1 MTLVILAAGL
11 GSRYGGLK
19 QIDPISDNGEFIID
33 YSVYD
38 AIKAGFDKVVFI
50 IKEENLNDFRE
61 TIGKRVESHIEVAYA
76 FQSINDLPNGFVAP
90 EGREKPWGT
99 AQALL
104 CAEPFVKDR
113 FAVINAD
120 DFYGREAFIQLFE
133 HLNSVSDESL
143 DYCMIGY
150 ILRNTL
156 TENGTVSR
164 GRCETDADGKLV
176 SITELTKIKT
186 DREDALYLDDSDNWV
201 SLSGDTTV
209 SMNCW
214 GLTPSVFK
222 GIKDGFVRFLAS
234 DKGKALKSEY
244 YLPGVIDELMREKK
258 CDVQVYST
266 NAHWYGVT
274 YAEDKDKVKSAL
286 KELIAEGV
294 YPNSLWKD

>member
-38 AIKAGFDKVVFI
+38 AIKAGFNKVVFI
-50 IKEENLNDFRE
+50 IKEENLEDFRD
-61 TIGKRVESHIEVAYA
+61 TIGKRVEPYIEVEYA
-76 FQSINDLPNGFVAP
+76 FQSINDLPEGFTAP
-90 EGREKPWGT
+90 EGRQKPWGT

-104 CAEPFVKDR
+104 CAEPFVKDK

-120 DFYGREAFIQLFE
+120 DFYGREAFLKLAE
-133 HLNSVSDESL
+133 HLSSVEYASS

-150 ILRNTL
+150 VLRNTL
-156 TENGTVSR
+156 TESGTVSR
-164 GRCETDADGKLV
+164 GRCERDEDGKLK

-186 DREDALYLDDSDNWV
+186 DGNDALYLDENGNWT

-214 GLTPSVFK
+214 GLTPTVFD
-222 GIKDGFVRFLAS
+222 GIKDGFVRFLSS
-234 DKGKALKSEY
+234 DKGKELKSEF
-244 YLPGVIDELMREKK
+244 YLPGIIDELMNGGR
-258 CDVQVYST
+258 CQVQVYST
-266 NAHWYGVT
+266 GAHWYGVT
-274 YAEDKDKVKSAL
+274 YAEDKEKVKLAI
-286 KELIAEGV
+286 KKLIDDSV
-294 YPNSLWKD
+294 YPYALWK

>member
-33 YSVYD
+33 FSVYD
-38 AIKAGFDKVVFI
+38 AMKAGFNKVVFI
-50 IKEENLNDFRE
+50 IKEENLEDFRE
-61 TIGKRVESHIEVAYA
+61 TIGKRVEPYIEVEYA
-76 FQSINDLPNGFVAP
+76 FQSINDLPDGFLVP

-104 CAEPFVKDR
+104 CAEFCVKDK

-120 DFYGREAFIQLFE
+120 DFYGREAFIKLAE
-133 HLNSVSDESL
+133 HLASVEDTSS

-150 ILRNTL
+150 VLRNTL

-164 GRCETDADGKLV
+164 GRCETDENGKLK

-186 DREDALYLDDSDNWV
+186 DGNDALYLDELDNWT

-214 GLTPSVFK
+214 GLTPTVFN
-222 GIKDGFVRFLAS
+222 GIKDGFVRFLSS
-234 DKGKALKSEY
+234 DKGRELKSEF
-244 YLPGVIDELMREKK
+244 YLPGIIDELMNGGR
-258 CDVQVYST
+258 CQVQVYST

-274 YAEDKDKVKSAL
+274 YAEDKEKVKLAI
-286 KELIAEGV
+286 KKLIDDGV
-294 YPNSLWKD
+294 YPYALWK

>member
-33 YSVYD
+33 YSIYD
-38 AIKAGFDKVVFI
+38 AIKAGFNKVVFI
-50 IKEENLNDFRE
+50 IKEENLEDFRD
-61 TIGKRVESHIEVAYA
+61 TIGKRIEPYIDVEYA
-76 FQSINDLPNGFVAP
+76 FQSINDLPDGFTAP
-90 EGREKPWGT
+90 EGRQKPWGT

-104 CAEPFVKDR
+104 CSEPFVKDK

-120 DFYGREAFIQLFE
+120 DFYGREAFVKLAE
-133 HLNSVSDESL
+133 NLSSVEEDSA

-156 TENGTVSR
+156 TANGTVSR
-164 GRCETDADGKLV
+164 GRCETDECGKLK

-186 DREDALYLDDSDNWV
+186 DGKDALYLDESDNWT

-214 GLTPSVFK
+214 GLTPTVFD
-222 GIKDGFVRFLAS
+222 GIKAGFIRFLS
-234 DKGKALKSEY
+234 SEKGKELKSEF
-244 YLPGVIDELMREKK
+244 YLPGIIDELMNRGT
-258 CDVQVYST
+258 CQVQVYST

-274 YAEDKDKVKSAL
+274 YAEDKEKVKSAI
-286 KELIAEGV
+286 KELIDDGV
-294 YPNSLWKD
+294 YPYALWK